1 MPLTPREIDALED
14 MIRFGSDAVTY
25 VRGFDFDTFVADH
38 KTHHAIMYAI
48 ATMAEASHRVSKEQ
62 QSC

>member
-1 MPLTPREIDALED
+1 MYWLRLNRCMPLEPLMPLTPREIDALED

-38 KTHHAIMYAI
+38 KTHHAIM
-48 ATMAEASHRVSKEQ
+48 
-62 QSC
+62 